1 MAIKKALFFFLFL
14 TVGLSLPM
22 GSEEPI
28 SEGAVPLDIGVDS
41 QVEPAA
47 SVVETTASS
56 PQNTEAHLTG
66 KPTETEINAD
76 TNEETVTDPT
86 IPNEAEVETTAT
98 EVEPT
103 QPENSREPTEIE
115 INADTDEETVT
126 DPSIPTGA
134 EVETTATEVEPN
146 QPENAREPTEAEI
159 NADANEET
167 VTNPTIPT
175 GVEVETTATEVEL
188 TQPENSIKSTPTESQ
203 VDSVGLDDTSAAAPS
218 GPEPN
223 APAAETEPSQ
233 IPDSQPESPKTT
245 ARETD
250 EDVAAEPNIAEINSD
265 VNEVEPGSTPS
276 PVTPPESL
284 VPATNLNDQVNVAGP
299 AGGVDE
305 VELSAGEHTPVVQLG
320 VTEVPGDVAASEVDE
335 ANAEQETL
343 NRPEESPAGSED
355 KQEIQPHFEEENQ
368 PLLVANE
375 ELEESQEKPRVEAA
389 ESLAISQFELRTS
402 LLAAMLGVSH
412 LLLHAF

>member
-1 MAIKKALFFFLFL
+1 
-14 TVGLSLPM
+14 M

-28 SEGAVPLDIGVDS
+28 SEDAVPLDI
-41 QVEPAA
+41 
-47 SVVETTASS
+47 
-56 PQNTEAHLTG
+56 G

-86 IPNEAEVETTAT
+86 IQTEAEVETTAT

-126 DPSIPTGA
+126 DPTIPAGA
-134 EVETTATEVEPN
+134 EVETTATEVEPT
-146 QPENAREPTEAEI
+146 QPENAIKSTLTESQVDSVGLDDTSAAAPSGPEPNAPAAETEPSQSP
-159 NADANEET
+159 DS
-167 VTNPTIPT
+167 P
-175 GVEVETTATEVEL
+175 
-188 TQPENSIKSTPTESQ
+188 PESPIKSTPTEGQ
-203 VDSVGLDDTSAAAPS
+203 ADSVGLDDTSAAAPS

-233 IPDSQPESPKTT
+233 IPDSQPESPKST

-250 EDVAAEPNIAEINSD
+250 ADVAAEPNIAEINSD

-284 VPATNLNDQVNVAGP
+284 VPATNVNDQVNVAGP

-305 VELSAGEHTPVVQLG
+305 VELSAGEHPPVVQLG

-335 ANAEQETL
+335 ANAEQEPL
-343 NRPEESPAGSED
+343 NRLEESPAGSED